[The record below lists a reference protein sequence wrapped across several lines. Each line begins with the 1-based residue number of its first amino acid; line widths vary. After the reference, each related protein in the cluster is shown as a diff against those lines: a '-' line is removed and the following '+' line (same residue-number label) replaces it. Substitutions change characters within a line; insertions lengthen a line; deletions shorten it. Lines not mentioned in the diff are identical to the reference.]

1 MSPFPNHSSNLYSTW
16 CVSCLRL
23 LLRSTT
29 HGSHEI
35 HMPYNTQASPAQL
48 GGTLGALAYKSYSSE
63 KLISFSAHSWR
74 ETRGTGGDLVWP
86 ARQPCTFWLRDIKI
100 EKYSAIPVHRE
111 AVSPS
116 AAHTQSVVLFS
127 GDVSS
132 GHYPMGRQASL
143 ELAAWLGKLRIPSH
157 ERGQPT
163 GSPSQE
169 GGELGSAG
177 LLGAPAAAH

>member
-1 MSPFPNHSSNLYSTW
+1 MCPHFPITPPISTVHGVCPVPVSSFAPLTGHMRYT
-16 CVSCLRL
+16 CP
-23 LLRSTT
+23 TT
-29 HGSHEI
+29 HR
-35 HMPYNTQASPAQL
+35 PAAQL
-48 GGTLGALAYKSYSSE
+48 GGTLGALAYESYSSE
-63 KLISFSAHSWR
+63 KLISFSDHSWR
-74 ETRGTGGDLVWP
+74 ETRGTGGDLVWS

-100 EKYSAIPVHRE
+100 EKYSSHSGVQA
-111 AVSPS
+111 ASPS

-132 GHYPMGRQASL
+132 GHHPMGRQASL

-169 GGELGSAG
+169 GAGEG
-177 LLGAPAAAH
+177 LVGWSCSLMKRVS